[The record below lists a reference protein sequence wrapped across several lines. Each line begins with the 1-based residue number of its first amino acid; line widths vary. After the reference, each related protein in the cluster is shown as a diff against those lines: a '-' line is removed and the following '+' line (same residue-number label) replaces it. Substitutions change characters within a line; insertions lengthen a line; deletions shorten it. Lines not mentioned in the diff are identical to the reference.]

1 MNKDEKFLYLTG
13 YAAKA
18 EEMEKAEEAHQFSE
32 RFERRQQE
40 IIQKAA
46 ECEKQHTGKRRKN
59 RKKWLI
65 LGAAAVLAAGLSV
78 TAYATGIFGKDPGN
92 MEDYLA
98 SGEIQPVQTEIVVNE
113 FADGGSETLSMEYVD
128 NFLIYAEPGSNE
140 FKASKEWLEY
150 QKSYFGSEEAIQAA
164 ANADANGLPEQFQKY
179 SEEYSVRDQQTADK
193 VDEIAEKYDLK
204 LLSQPVYTYTY
215 DEFLEA
221 TGLVDFTASKEDFE
235 LPYARSFPEGN
246 FNGDFRVRLTSTK
259 NETITAQ
266 ISRYCD
272 GVFSRRM
279 RNMGEIQS
287 YKEQVYT
294 NQNDYQMLIYENA
307 SSGFILYHGQ
317 KGFVV
322 ISISLNDDE
331 AQAYNF
337 ENVIR
342 EMADFFDFSQF

>member
-128 NFLIYAEPGSNE
+128 NFLI
-140 FKASKEWLEY
+140 
-150 QKSYFGSEEAIQAA
+150 
-164 ANADANGLPEQFQKY
+164 
-179 SEEYSVRDQQTADK
+179 
-193 VDEIAEKYDLK
+193 LK
-204 LLSQPVYTYTY
+204 
-215 DEFLEA
+215 
-221 TGLVDFTASKEDFE
+221 
-235 LPYARSFPEGN
+235 R
-246 FNGDFRVRLTSTK
+246 
-259 NETITAQ
+259 
-266 ISRYCD
+266 
-272 GVFSRRM
+272 
-279 RNMGEIQS
+279 
-287 YKEQVYT
+287 
-294 NQNDYQMLIYENA
+294 
-307 SSGFILYHGQ
+307 
-317 KGFVV
+317 
-322 ISISLNDDE
+322 
-331 AQAYNF
+331 
-337 ENVIR
+337 
-342 EMADFFDFSQF
+342 